1 MPDSIHLFARIFV
14 FLFGL
19 CFGSFLNVIV
29 YRLPRSLSL
38 VHPPSR
44 CPSCDYRLGFV
55 DLIPLVGYLIL
66 RGRCRQCS
74 IKISPRY
81 PIVEL
86 LTGFLFLLLF
96 VIFNLSI
103 DFVFYLTLL
112 FLLLAISLI
121 DLKHRIVPNRIVAA
135 GLIAALIFYLPK
147 LLSYW
152 LQIPSILLVIQDPL
166 DGLLGMLLGSGIM
179 LVIFLVS
186 KGGMG
191 AGDIK
196 LMAMIGLYV
205 GLRGTAVVLFLGF
218 IFGALVGITFM
229 ALRKLTRKDA
239 LPFAP
244 YLALA
249 TLVEVLVGAQL
260 WDWYINLLR

>member
-1 MPDSIHLFARIFV
+1 MPISIELTIYIFI

-19 CFGSFLNVIV
+19 SFGSFLNVIV
-29 YRLPRSLSL
+29 YRLPNNLSL

-55 DLIPLVGYLIL
+55 DLIPVIGYLVL

-81 PIVEL
+81 PVVEL
-86 LTGFLFLLLF
+86 ATGFLFLLLF
-96 VIFNLSI
+96 VNFNLSI
-103 DFVFYLTLL
+103 DYIFNLTLL

-121 DLKHRIVPNRIVAA
+121 DLEHRIVPNRIVAA
-135 GLIAALIFYLPK
+135 GMFAALLFYLPQ
-147 LLSYW
+147 LLSYF
-152 LQIPSILLVIQDPL
+152 LQIPTALFVSKNPL
-166 DGLLGMLLGSGIM
+166 DGLYGMLLGSGIM

-186 KGGMG
+186 RGGMG

-205 GLRGTAVVLFLGF
+205 GLRGTAVVLLLGF
-218 IFGALVGITFM
+218 VFGALVGITFM
-229 ALRKLTRKDA
+229 LLGKLTRKDA

-249 TLVEVLVGAQL
+249 TLVDVLVGARL
-260 WDWYINLLR
+260 WDWYINFLR